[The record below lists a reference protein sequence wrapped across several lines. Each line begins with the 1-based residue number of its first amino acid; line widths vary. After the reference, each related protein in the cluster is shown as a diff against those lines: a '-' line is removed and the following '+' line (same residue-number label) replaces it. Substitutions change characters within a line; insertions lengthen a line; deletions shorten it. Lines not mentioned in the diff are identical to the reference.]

1 MPKMILEKMIQRR
14 RRGPRRLQL
23 SALVSLR
30 RGSATLLSLQGGAR
44 TRPVAAL
51 QRWKEKMLGTRT
63 YQAPRRFHEAH
74 QEPPDPK
81 TKFPPCMVAV
91 DCARAAKT
99 TFLRSPSCGGRGM
112 GGVRSLQSVYL
123 AALPNRL

>member
-23 SALVSLR
+23 SALVGLR
-30 RGSATLLSLQGGAR
+30 RGSATLLSLKGGAR

-51 QRWKEKMLGTRT
+51 QRWKQKMLGTRT

-74 QEPPDPK
+74 QEPPGTLKPS
-81 TKFPPCMVAV
+81 
-91 DCARAAKT
+91 
-99 TFLRSPSCGGRGM
+99 FLPAWWLLIVQGLR
-112 GGVRSLQSVYL
+112 
-123 AALPNRL
+123 RLNS